1 MKIPVYGHEAYY
13 EIDENGIVYSKKT
26 KSVFQPLK
34 ASKEEK
40 RYKLAPDKKTYP
52 GKFLTYKS
60 FFPDFDESNNYIVFK
75 NNDTFDCSLNNLEI
89 IDISNKK
96 GIEKYLEQIYKEV
109 FINLKENNHYYISN
123 KGTLV
128 SFYKVPKIIN
138 PSIDNYGYYNVKLSC
153 NNILKHFRIHQLV
166 ARYFIENKDEKDCVR
181 HIDGNK
187 LNNSIENLEWCDKK
201 YNNEHA
207 IGIGLNHI
215 GKKKKCC
222 MIDCSTNQIIEVFD
236 SISELALNYS
246 VDGSTVSKQCRGIKN
261 RFNNGLK
268 ARLFDEKNN
277 SFVSTKF
284 D

>member
-1 MKIPVYGHEAYY
+1 M
-13 EIDENGIVYSKKT
+13 
-26 KSVFQPLK
+26 
-34 ASKEEK
+34 
-40 RYKLAPDKKTYP
+40 
-52 GKFLTYKS
+52 
-60 FFPDFDESNNYIVFK
+60 
-75 NNDTFDCSLNNLEI
+75 
-89 IDISNKK
+89 
-96 GIEKYLEQIYKEV
+96 
-109 FINLKENNHYYISN
+109 
-123 KGTLV
+123 
-128 SFYKVPKIIN
+128 
-138 PSIDNYGYYNVKLSC
+138 
-153 NNILKHFRIHQLV
+153 
-166 ARYFIENKDEKDCVR
+166 ARYFIENKDEKDCVN

-201 YNNEHA
+201 YNNKNA

>member
-1 MKIPVYGHEAYY
+1 MEWKTIKYNDKY
-13 EIDENGIVYSKKT
+13 EVSDTGLVRTKKT
-26 KSVFQPLK
+26 GHIHSGCIAQ
-34 ASKEEK
+34 
-40 RYKLAPDKKTYP
+40 
-52 GKFLTYKS
+52 G
-60 FFPDFDESNNYIVFK
+60 
-75 NNDTFDCSLNNLEI
+75 
-89 IDISNKK
+89 
-96 GIEKYLEQIYKEV
+96 YL
-109 FINLKENNHYYISN
+109 S
-123 KGTLV
+123 
-128 SFYKVPKIIN
+128 
-138 PSIDNYGYYNVKLSC
+138 VKLTFENSRQ
-153 NNILKHFRIHQLV
+153 KRFKIHRLV
-166 ARYFIENKDEKDCVR
+166 AEHFIENPDPKKKTFVN

-236 SISELALNYS
+236 SIAELALNYS